1 MSVAQRIRALR
12 RRSHLT
18 LDALAARVG
27 VHKGHLSRIERGQK
41 APSLATLEGIAMG
54 LGASMSELFGE
65 KAAAD
70 DVIVARAG
78 TRITTRD
85 AGYAVHALL
94 PAEAGRAAALYMVE
108 PGETFLTED
117 RPTHGGQEIAYVL
130 AGEVELVVADRS
142 VALGIGDCATYD
154 GGLPHRLRRLGSAP
168 ASVLVIITG

>member
-41 APSLATLEGIAMG
+41 APSLATLEAIAMG

-78 TRITTRD
+78 ARITTRD

-94 PAEAGRAAALYMVE
+94 PARRDGPPLCTWSNGRDV
-108 PGETFLTED
+108 PHRGSS
-117 RPTHGGQEIAYVL
+117 THGGQEIAYVL

-142 VALGIGDCATYD
+142 VVLGIGDCATYD